1 MQLRAFSLSRQP
13 RKLALVLVK
22 AAFVA
27 LFLSMNSVFA
37 GNVGEAELAPGK
49 SVTCFSAPCAVT
61 FRVPDGEG
69 TYEIRQGAPDGTK
82 LGDYPAGETVNLGS
96 FYNSTSFY
104 VTGGNFKPAHL
115 WVSGRF

>member
-1 MQLRAFSLSRQP
+1 MKMGAFFRSGAT
-13 RKLALVLVK
+13 RKPVPVPVK
-22 AAFVA
+22 PAFVA
-27 LFLSMNSVFA
+27 FLLSTSCAFA

-61 FRVPDGEG
+61 FHVPEGEG
-69 TYEIRQGAPDGTK
+69 TYEIRQDAPNGTK

-104 VTGGNFKPAHL
+104 VTGGDCKPAHL